1 MKVTRESF
9 NLGVIVDYD
18 LISTNSSGFVQTCK
32 ENMFQAVLSPSFAS
46 HSTTKGPDIQK
57 NPAKAI
63 KNDKA
68 GLIVNVCPDRQTN

>member
-18 LISTNSSGFVQTCK
+18 LISTDIRVQTCR

-63 KNDKA
+63 KNNKA
-68 GLIVNVCPDRQTN
+68 GFIVNVCPDRQTN